1 MFMELLNDA
10 IFNKLFTLII
20 FSIIA
25 LVSLLK
31 STNGV

>member
-1 MFMELLNDA
+1 MFVGLLDDS
-10 IFNKLFTLII
+10 ILIKQFTLII

-25 LVSLLK
+25 FVSLLK